1 MSAFPYRLGVLP
13 LLLLLA
19 ACGSTPEQPSS
30 GSRSEAKAGGSVR
43 MVPGKR
49 GGGYYK
55 DDGPADWVP
64 ENLDQIPDAEP
75 RWEPLHKWANR
86 PYVVLGKEYVPQTQV
101 RPFRQEGIA
110 SWYGKKF
117 HGQKTSTGESYDM
130 FAMSAA
136 HPTLPLPSYVRVT
149 NPANGKA
156 VVLRVNDRGPFHA
169 ERIIDLSYTA
179 AHKLGYVSQGSS
191 RVIVESIVPGE
202 IGNTTYAA
210 VTPPPRSAEAP
221 RNSEDMD
228 TMFRRLLEEE
238 RESPP
243 AALPTRGIFLQ
254 LGAFASAENAEN
266 LKNHLTRDLD
276 WLSDPIQIHRA
287 GNIHRLH
294 LGPYPSR
301 AEAERMAQRIRV
313 ALGYAPTIV
322 TR

>member
-1 MSAFPYRLGVLP
+1 MSAFPSRPGALP

-19 ACGSTPEQPSS
+19 ACGSNPELPSP
-30 GSRSEAKAGGSVR
+30 GGAEAKAGSSVR

-117 HGQKTSTGESYDM
+117 HGQKTSIGESYDM

-179 AHKLGYVSQGSS
+179 AHKLGYIGQGSS

-202 IGNTTYAA
+202 MGGTTYAA
-210 VTPPPRSAEAP
+210 VTPPPRSTEAP
-221 RNSEDMD
+221 RSSEDMD

-238 RESPP
+238 RESTP
-243 AALPTRGIFLQ
+243 AALPSRGIFLQ